1 VTAGNDQSPPA
12 PPPQPEFEPQFGRG
26 PESQPRRGPE
36 LRRALGLWPLV
47 FYGLGTII
55 GAGIYVL
62 VGEVAGVA
70 GMAAPFA
77 FLLAGAIAGLTG
89 LSYAELVARLPE
101 AAGETAYVQEAF
113 GLRPLSRATGLA
125 LIAVAIVAG
134 ASIAKG
140 SAGYLAQYVH
150 LPAWLGGATLVILF
164 TAIAAVGV
172 SESVRVA
179 VVMTVIE
186 IGGLLFVVVVAG
198 PSLADLPQRAGE
210 LLPGGATG
218 WIGALAG
225 IFIAFFAFIGFDTLA
240 NMAEETRD
248 VGRTLPRA
256 ILLAVAISALLYG
269 LVALVAV
276 MTIPP
281 VELASRDAPLIDVL
295 KRAGFD
301 ATHYFAAIGL
311 IATANGVMIEIIL
324 VARLAYGMA
333 RRGLLPSWFS
343 AVNARTRTPLNGTLT
358 AGAIVLALVVA
369 VPFSALVQTTSTITL
384 LIFTLVN
391 LSLWRLKARD
401 PRPDLAIRAPVWVPP
416 LGALTCLGLIA
427 AAVLHHA

>member
-1 VTAGNDQSPPA
+1 MPT
-12 PPPQPEFEPQFGRG
+12 
-26 PESQPRRGPE
+26 PRRYTGTSSLPPDGRLGVPPIAPASPHGPE

-77 FLLAGAIAGLTG
+77 FLLAGAVAALTG

-113 GLRPLSRATGLA
+113 GLRGLSRATGLA
-125 LIAVAIVAG
+125 LIAVAIVAA

-140 SAGYLAQYVH
+140 SAAYLAQY
-150 LPAWLGGATLVILF
+150 LPLPGWLGGAAIVVLF
-164 TAIAAVGV
+164 TVIAAVGV

-179 VVMTVIE
+179 VIMTVIE
-186 IGGLLFVVVVAG
+186 IGGLILVVAVAG
-198 PSLADLPQRAGE
+198 PSLAELPHRADE

-218 WIGALAG
+218 WVGALAG
-225 IFIAFFAFIGFDTLA
+225 MFIAFFAFIGFDTLA

-256 ILLAVAISALLYG
+256 ILLAVAVSALLYG
-269 LVALVAV
+269 LVALVSV

-281 VELASRDAPLIDVL
+281 VELAALDAPLVEVL

-301 ATHYFAAIGL
+301 ASRHFAAIGL

-333 RRGLLPSWFS
+333 RRALLPSWF
-343 AVNARTRTPLNGTLT
+343 AVVHPRTRTPLNGTVT

-369 VPFSALVQTTSTITL
+369 IPFSALVQATSTITL
-384 LIFTLVN
+384 SIFALVN

-401 PRPDLAIRAPVWVPP
+401 PRPDLAIRAPAWSPP
-416 LGALTCLGLIA
+416 LAALTCLGLIA
-427 AAVLHHA
+427 AGLLRHA